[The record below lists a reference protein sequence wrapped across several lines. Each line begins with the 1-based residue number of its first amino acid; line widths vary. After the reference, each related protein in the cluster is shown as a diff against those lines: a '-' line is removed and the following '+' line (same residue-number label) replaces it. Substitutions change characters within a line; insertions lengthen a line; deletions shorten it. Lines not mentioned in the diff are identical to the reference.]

1 MTGKRIGYI
10 RISSTDQNPQRQL
23 EGVEL
28 DKCFID
34 KASGKDTSRP
44 QLSALLNYIREGDTI

>member
-10 RISSTDQNPQRQL
+10 RVSSLDQNFERQL
-23 EGVEL
+23 EGIKL

-34 KASGKDTSRP
+34 KASGKDMFRP
-44 QLSALLNYIREGDTI
+44 VTRNAQLCS